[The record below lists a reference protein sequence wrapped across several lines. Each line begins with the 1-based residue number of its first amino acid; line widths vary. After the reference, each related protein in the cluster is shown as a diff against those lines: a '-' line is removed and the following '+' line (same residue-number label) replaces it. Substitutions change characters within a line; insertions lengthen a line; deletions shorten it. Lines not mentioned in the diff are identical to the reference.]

1 MLKLLYFARLVDA
14 MGIAS
19 EQVAV
24 PVSVN
29 SVASLLEW
37 LRQRENSKW
46 PAEITA
52 ANLQVTVNK
61 AFVEMHAPVKDG
73 DEVAFISNL
82 G

>member
-24 PVSVN
+24 PASVN
-29 SVASLLEW
+29 DVASLLEW
-37 LRQRENSKW
+37 LKQRENSKW
-46 PAEITA
+46 PEEITA

-61 AFVEMHAPVKDG
+61 AFVEMQSPVKDG

-82 G
+82 S